1 MTEPRTGPAG
11 EAGQPG
17 GAGQVP
23 GTGQPGGTPA
33 GMGSPAME
41 SGSMDT
47 GPGAPDSGG
56 MGSQPGSQGMTSG
69 ASSAGR
75 PGSSQAETGGVGTT
89 TRTSAAQANVPQQYG
104 RESERGTMYEEDEAA
119 TPGLGAGGAVIA
131 ATAGRSWPAVLAG
144 GLLLIAVGVML
155 LVWPHATLTIV
166 AILIGAALV
175 VSGVERLWEGFTAHS
190 ETGGMRAAYMVIGL
204 LAILAGLYCLRHHA
218 LSLFLVAFVTGV
230 YFIAHGISDIGV
242 ALSTHVPGR
251 ALRGV
256 LGVFSIA
263 AGILMVV
270 WPGITL
276 VLLLTLV
283 GAWLIFYGLV
293 LGALAFGIRKA
304 GKQAKADLAASEPRS
319 RRLAASTR

>member
-1 MTEPRTGPAG
+1 
-11 EAGQPG
+11 
-17 GAGQVP
+17 
-23 GTGQPGGTPA
+23 
-33 GMGSPAME
+33 
-41 SGSMDT
+41 MDT
-47 GPGAPDSGG
+47 GSGAPDSGSR
-56 MGSQPGSQGMTSG
+56 GSQPGSQGVTSG
-69 ASSAGR
+69 ASGAGS
-75 PGSSQAETGGVGTT
+75 PGSSQAETGSVGTT
-89 TRTSAAQANVPQQYG
+89 TRTSAAQASVPQQYG
-104 RESERGTMYEEDEAA
+104 RTSERGTRYDEEQPDEEAA
-119 TPGLGAGGAVIA
+119 AMPGLGAGGAVIT

-155 LVWPHATLTIV
+155 LVWPSATLTIV

-175 VSGVERLWEGFTAHS
+175 VSGIERLWEGFTAHS

-283 GAWLIFYGLV
+283 AAWLLFYGVV
-293 LGALAFGIRKA
+293 LIALAFSLRRA
-304 GKQAKADLAASEPRS
+304 GKRATAELAGGNSAPRS
-319 RRLAASTR
+319 QRLAASAR

>member
-17 GAGQVP
+17 GAGQQP

-33 GMGSPAME
+33 DMGSRSME
-41 SGSMDT
+41 SGSMDS
-47 GPGAPDSGG
+47 GSDVPDSES
-56 MGSQPGSQGMTSG
+56 MGSQGMTSG
-69 ASSAGR
+69 ASSSGK

-104 RESERGTMYEEDEAA
+104 RPSERGALSEEDEVAS
-119 TPGLGAGGAVIA
+119 PGLGAGGAVIA

-175 VSGVERLWEGFTAHS
+175 VSGVERLWEGFSAHS
-190 ETGGMRAAYMVIGL
+190 ETGGMRAAYIVIGL

-242 ALSTHVPGR
+242 ALSAHVPGR

-256 LGVFSIA
+256 LGLFSIA

-293 LGALAFGIRKA
+293 LGALAFGIRRA
-304 GKQAKADLAASEPRS
+304 AKQARADLDRADSAPRS
-319 RRLAASTR
+319 RRLATSAR

>member
-11 EAGQPG
+11 DEGQPG
-17 GAGQVP
+17 GR
-23 GTGQPGGTPA
+23 GQPGSGPPA
-33 GMGSPAME
+33 DMSPGDI
-41 SGSMDT
+41 ST
-47 GPGAPDSGG
+47 GEMSSDDMS
-56 MGSQPGSQGMTSG
+56 SG
-69 ASSAGR
+69 ASGAGATSA
-75 PGSSQAETGGVGTT
+75 SSGEPDTGGVSTT
-89 TRTSAAQANVPQQYG
+89 TRSAAQPSVPQQYG
-104 RESERGTMYEEDEAA
+104 RPSERSMLDEDQVA
-119 TPGLGAGGAVIA
+119 TPGLGAGGSVIA

-155 LVWPHATLTIV
+155 LVWPNVTLTIV
-166 AILIGAALV
+166 AILIGAGLV
-175 VSGVERLWEGFTAHS
+175 VSGVVRLWEGFTSDS
-190 ETGGMRAAYMVIGL
+190 ESGGMRAAYVVIGL

-230 YFIAHGISDIGV
+230 YFIVHGVSDLGV
-242 ALSTHVPGR
+242 ALSAKVPGR

-293 LGALAFGIRKA
+293 LGGLAFGLRKA
-304 GKQAKADLAASEPRS
+304 AKQARAGMAGSAPASRELAASAR
-319 RRLAASTR
+319 